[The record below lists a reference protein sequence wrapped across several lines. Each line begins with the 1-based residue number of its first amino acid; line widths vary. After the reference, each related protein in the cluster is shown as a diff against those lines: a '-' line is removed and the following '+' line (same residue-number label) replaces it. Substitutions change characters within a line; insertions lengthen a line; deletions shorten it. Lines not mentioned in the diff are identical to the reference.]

1 MVHRRRAKDRGV
13 GGLDRFQ
20 NGIINFQKVVGQLTL
35 HRPIFT
41 KHCGLVS
48 AAGETDEILR

>member
-1 MVHRRRAKDRGV
+1 
-13 GGLDRFQ
+13 
-20 NGIINFQKVVGQLTL
+20 L